1 MEVTIVKSGKK
12 SDGTFWHLCSA
23 TDAAGFVKS
32 GLFTNTK
39 EIKPDAKTG
48 KATIPVEIYKGMAWS
63 Y

>member
-1 MEVTIVKSGKK
+1 MEVMIVKTGKK
-12 SDGTFWHLCSA
+12 TDGTFWHLCSA

-39 EIKPDAKTG
+39 EIKAG
-48 KATIPVEIYKGMAWS
+48 KSTIPVEVYKGMAWS

>member
-1 MEVTIVKSGKK
+1 MEIMITKTGKK
-12 SDGTFWHLCSA
+12 TDGTFWHLCSA

-39 EIKPDAKTG
+39 EMKVG
-48 KATIPVEIYKGMAWS
+48 KATIPVEVYKGMVWS